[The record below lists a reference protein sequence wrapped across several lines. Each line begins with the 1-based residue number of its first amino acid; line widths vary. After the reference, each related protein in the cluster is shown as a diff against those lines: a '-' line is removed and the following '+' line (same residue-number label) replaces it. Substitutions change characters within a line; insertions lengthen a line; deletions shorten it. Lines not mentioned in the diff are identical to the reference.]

1 MLITLVCVGLLAFV
15 LVILLGLCITRLN
28 ALHLRLHTCTKDL
41 ELYQQENLT
50 LKEKLQSLATDLSQS
65 QTLLQ
70 KSREQNARLEAN
82 LETTQKLNANLE
94 EKYQHNLST
103 LKSEL
108 EKNFHHQQESLLKQN
123 EITLHKDSKKI
134 LDEIFTPIKASMEL
148 YAKSLGENEAK
159 MQANIT
165 NMFQSSKLMSENA
178 EKLTQIL
185 KGDKKIRGNFGELQL
200 KNVLE
205 SSGLIQ
211 GQQYDLQAHFK
222 DEEQSYRPDAVVYLN
237 DNKSIIIDAKFSL
250 PSDFGFENIDSHT
263 CTQLAQNLK
272 ARIDEL
278 AKKPYARFDAHTY
291 NFVLLFIPYQN
302 ILDLALESDNSLY
315 QYAYNK
321 KIYITTP
328 HTLLMALKTIDIS
341 WQHIDMDK
349 KALKTFEMAGK
360 LYDQFATVMQNF
372 QTINNKAQSLQKSID
387 TLGTSLSG
395 RVGLERQI
403 ERLKELG
410 AKTTKSLP
418 SYDS

>member
-1 MLITLVCVGLLAFV
+1 MLIALICVSLFAFV
-15 LVILLGLCITRLN
+15 FVILLGLCIIRLN
-28 ALHLRLHTCTKDL
+28 TLHLKLHTYTKDL
-41 ELYQQENLT
+41 ELQQQKNLA
-50 LKEKLQSLATDLSQS
+50 LKEKLKSLETDF
-65 QTLLQ
+65 Q

-82 LETTQKLNANLE
+82 LESTQKLNINLE

-103 LKSEL
+103 LKNEL
-108 EKNFHHQQESLLKQN
+108 EKTFYHQQESLLKQN
-123 EITLHKDSKKI
+123 EITLNKDSKKI

-148 YAKSLGENEAK
+148 YSKSLGENEAK

-211 GQQYDLQAHFK
+211 GQQYHLQAHFK

-250 PSDFGFENIDSHT
+250 PSDFGFENIDSHI
-263 CTQLAQNLK
+263 CAQLAQNLK
-272 ARIDEL
+272 VRIDEL

-360 LYDQFATVMQNF
+360 LYDKFAAVMQDF
-372 QTINNKAQSLQKSID
+372 ETINNRTQGLQKSID
-387 TLGTSLSG
+387 TLGTKLSG
-395 RVGLERQI
+395 KGGLQSQI

-418 SYDS
+418 GYDS